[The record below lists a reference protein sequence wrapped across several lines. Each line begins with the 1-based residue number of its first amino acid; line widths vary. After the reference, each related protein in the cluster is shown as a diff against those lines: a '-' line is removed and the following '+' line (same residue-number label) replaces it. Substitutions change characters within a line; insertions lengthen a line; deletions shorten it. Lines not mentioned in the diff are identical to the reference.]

1 MGQPWDS
8 LVTAEGV
15 TGKNLR
21 KILYRRLTQ
30 GQDIVENALLA
41 HETRS
46 PNQVD
51 SKTVIVYP
59 EKMKGEL
66 TEPISNFGPTFPDQF
81 PLRELMSGQ
90 RIRCL
95 LVNSCLPSNHLEAG
109 DF

>member
-66 TEPISNFGPTFPDQF
+66 TEPISNLGPTLPCPVSTTGTDV
-81 PLRELMSGQ
+81 GTTN
-90 RIRCL
+90 
-95 LVNSCLPSNHLEAG
+95 LVPTSE
-109 DF
+109 

>member
-1 MGQPWDS
+1 MRSVAMGQPWDS

-41 HETRS
+41 HGTRS

-51 SKTVIVYP
+51 SKT
-59 EKMKGEL
+59 KGEL
-66 TEPISNFGPTFPDQF
+66 TEPISNLDPALPRPASSTGTGV
-81 PLRELMSGQ
+81 RTTN
-90 RIRCL
+90 
-95 LVNSCLPSNHLEAG
+95 LVLTSE
-109 DF
+109 

>member
-1 MGQPWDS
+1 MRLSERGLAVMCGLLPWDS
-8 LVTAEGV
+8 HGTAWSPLEGV

-41 HETRS
+41 HGTRS

-66 TEPISNFGPTFPDQF
+66 TEPISNFGPTFP
-81 PLRELMSGQ
+81 
-90 RIRCL
+90 
-95 LVNSCLPSNHLEAG
+95 
-109 DF
+109 

>member
-1 MGQPWDS
+1 MQSVAMGQPWNS

-41 HETRS
+41 HVTRS

-51 SKTVIVYP
+51 SKTCDSVP
-59 EKMKGEL
+59 RKRKE
-66 TEPISNFGPTFPDQF
+66 
-81 PLRELMSGQ
+81 
-90 RIRCL
+90 
-95 LVNSCLPSNHLEAG
+95 NSQNQ
-109 DF
+109 

>member
-41 HETRS
+41 HGTRS

-66 TEPISNFGPTFPDQF
+66 TEPISNLGPTFP
-81 PLRELMSGQ
+81 
-90 RIRCL
+90 
-95 LVNSCLPSNHLEAG
+95 
-109 DF
+109 

>member
-1 MGQPWDS
+1 MGQPWSS

-41 HETRS
+41 HVTRS

-66 TEPISNFGPTFPDQF
+66 TEPISNFSPTFP
-81 PLRELMSGQ
+81 
-90 RIRCL
+90 
-95 LVNSCLPSNHLEAG
+95 
-109 DF
+109 

>member
-41 HETRS
+41 HVTRS
-46 PNQVD
+46 PNQID
-51 SKTVIVYP
+51 SKTMIVYP
-59 EKMKGEL
+59 ERTKRRTHRTDK
-66 TEPISNFGPTFPDQF
+66 
-81 PLRELMSGQ
+81 
-90 RIRCL
+90 
-95 LVNSCLPSNHLEAG
+95 
-109 DF
+109 

>member
-1 MGQPWDS
+1 MGQPWNS

-66 TEPISNFGPTFPDQF
+66 TEPISNLGPTLPCPVSTTGTDV
-81 PLRELMSGQ
+81 GTTN
-90 RIRCL
+90 
-95 LVNSCLPSNHLEAG
+95 LVPTSE
-109 DF
+109 

>member
-1 MGQPWDS
+1 MGQPWNS

-41 HETRS
+41 HGTRS

-51 SKTVIVYP
+51 SKNCDSVPRKDERRTHRTN
-59 EKMKGEL
+59 K
-66 TEPISNFGPTFPDQF
+66 
-81 PLRELMSGQ
+81 
-90 RIRCL
+90 
-95 LVNSCLPSNHLEAG
+95 
-109 DF
+109 